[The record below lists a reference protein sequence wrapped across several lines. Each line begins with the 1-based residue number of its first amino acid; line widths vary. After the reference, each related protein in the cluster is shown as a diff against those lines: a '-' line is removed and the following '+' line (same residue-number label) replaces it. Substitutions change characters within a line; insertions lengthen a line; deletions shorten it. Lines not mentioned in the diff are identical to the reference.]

1 MNTFGQGWRETWR
14 RILSDAGARL
24 LLLAAPVLYSLF
36 YPLPYLREL
45 VREVPIAV
53 VDCDHSSLSRQL
65 LRYVEAHETLTIAA
79 RFDSVHAAEAAVRDG
94 LVRGYL
100 IVPARFRADVL
111 QGRATT
117 LAYGGD
123 ATYFLQFKQ
132 VLTGFAE
139 AAGTLN
145 AGIKAR
151 HLIAAGRHPGQVAA
165 ALVPVSPRLHP
176 VGNTRE
182 GYAGYLIPGVFLL
195 ILQQTLLFGVGLLRG
210 TACEDRTGPLSPT
223 RRGLAGAVA
232 ALVTLYGAHAAFHL
246 GVVSWIFDLPS
257 RGPIASVALF
267 LAPFL
272 LASVLF
278 AIALSG
284 SCRRRE
290 DSIHLF
296 LVTSFPCLFLAGA
309 SWPLELMPPPL
320 PVLARLIPCTGG
332 MQGLLRLN
340 SLQAEWPEV
349 FEWWILLWGL
359 AALYTWPAWLS
370 WRRMAP
376 AGARP
381 A

>member
-1 MNTFGQGWRETWR
+1 VNTFGQGWSETWR
-14 RILSDAGARL
+14 RILTDAGARL
-24 LLLAAPVLYSLF
+24 LLIAAPVLYSLF

-53 VDCDHSSLSRQL
+53 VDFDHSSLSRQL
-65 LRYVEAHETLTIAA
+65 LRWAEAHETLTIAA
-79 RFDSVHAAEAAVRDG
+79 RFDTVPAAEAAVRDG

-111 QGRATT
+111 HGRATT

-139 AAGTLN
+139 SIGTLN
-145 AGIKAR
+145 GGIKAR
-151 HLIAAGRHPGQVAA
+151 QAVAAGRHPVQAVAA
-165 ALVPVSPRLHP
+165 LTPVALRLHP

-210 TACEDRTGPLSPT
+210 TACEGGSGPLNPT

-232 ALVTLYGAHAAFHL
+232 ALAVLYSAHAAFHV
-246 GVVSWIFDLPS
+246 GMVAWIFDLPS
-257 RGPIASVALF
+257 RGHAGQVALF
-267 LAPFL
+267 LAPFI

-284 SCRRRE
+284 CCRRRE
-290 DSIHLF
+290 VSVHLF
-296 LVTSFPCLFLAGA
+296 LATSFPCLFLAGA

-320 PVLARLIPCTGG
+320 PALARLIPCTAG

-340 SLQAEWPEV
+340 SLQAEWSEV
-349 FEWWILLWGL
+349 FDWWILLWGL
-359 AALYTWPAWLS
+359 AALYAWPAWLS